1 MANVKMMKLVSSEE
15 IICDLVE
22 EKEDC
27 YMVKNPFCVA
37 PTLSPTA
44 GKVSV
49 FPWSLATMEFSDKVY
64 SIGKKFVM
72 LFADAPES
80 LAASYIGQVTGL
92 SVPQGGL
99 ITG

>member
-1 MANVKMMKLVSSEE
+1 MADVKIMKLVSSEE
-15 IICDLVE
+15 IICDLVK

-27 YMVKNPFCVA
+27 YVVKNPFCIA
-37 PTLSPTA
+37 PTLSSSA

-49 FPWSLATMEFSDKVY
+49 FPWSLATMQFSETEY
-64 SIGKKFVM
+64 SIGKQFVM

-92 SVPQGGL
+92 SVPTGGL

>member
-1 MANVKMMKLVSSEE
+1 MADVKIMKLVSSEE

-27 YMVKNPFCVA
+27 YVVKNPFCIA
-37 PTLSPTA
+37 PTLSSSA

-49 FPWSLATMEFSDKVY
+49 FPWSLATMQFSETEYPIRKQ
-64 SIGKKFVM
+64 FVM

-80 LAASYIGQVTGL
+80 LAASYIGQATGL
-92 SVPQGGL
+92 SVPTGGL
-99 ITG
+99 IAG

>member
-1 MANVKMMKLVSSEE
+1 MADVKIMKLVSSEE

-27 YMVKNPFCVA
+27 YVVKNPFCIA
-37 PTLSPTA
+37 PTLSSSA

-49 FPWSLATMEFSDKVY
+49 FPWSLATMQFSETEY
-64 SIGKKFVM
+64 SIGKQFVM

-92 SVPQGGL
+92 SVPTGGL